1 MEVPKFE
8 VEVHVWLWV
17 AIITKQKIEIR
28 YLHTQ
33 VRTKYF
39 LKVEG
44 WKTITELLPP
54 PHEKSEKMPL
64 DLHALLLKTSN
75 L

>member
-28 YLHTQ
+28 YLHT
-33 VRTKYF
+33 
-39 LKVEG
+39 
-44 WKTITELLPP
+44 
-54 PHEKSEKMPL
+54 
-64 DLHALLLKTSN
+64 
-75 L
+75 